1 MKERIKTWVTHNLLY
16 KIIALVIAILLWLT
30 FSVSEDLMGTEDFT
44 IPVTVEHLDEFRNQ
58 NHYIELDGEE
68 DLSNLKLQVYIKAR
82 KSVLEVLK
90 TKDATSFM
98 RAYVDV
104 YELEDSSVNRL
115 MIHYEITDLNYINK
129 FQFNELR
136 NKSYYEVDIDES
148 ISKEIEVRYDI
159 QGTPMEGYIFLQEDP
174 AILVTPDVITITGPA
189 NQIEEIAYGKVT
201 IRVDQTTANVSKK
214 SNIVLYN
221 GNDEIVSYSRDIIWA
236 SVSEAGVFVPIY
248 ATKTVPVQASLVG
261 SVPDGYEYGKD
272 TQLSVAE
279 IQIYGPESTINK
291 VNSIILPSVDLSQL
305 TENYQ
310 KTYDFNEV
318 LAELY
323 PKGDVKLR
331 EGSEQSTELT
341 FSVEKQVSKSIT
353 VDTSQISLYGQKE
366 GWNVFFTNT
375 SISFDIVGIQENID
389 NFDSSALNLSIHLK
403 EGDYAIGKRMVQ
415 VDIAGLGKVSLKNS
429 SVMVEIEMKPDT
441 QS

>member
-30 FSVSEDLMGTEDFT
+30 FSVSEDPMGTEDFT

-389 NFDSSALNLSIHLK
+389 NFDS
-403 EGDYAIGKRMVQ
+403 
-415 VDIAGLGKVSLKNS
+415 
-429 SVMVEIEMKPDT
+429 
-441 QS
+441 